1 MAKCVINV
9 NNKVKRKGR
18 RDAVWLLDDGG
29 SLFLDDGSLFLD
41 DGSLFLDG
49 AVPGTVDAIV
59 LEQELAIDHRG
70 AAVVAAEARRVR
82 VPVHFP
88 VANARLIGP
97 DRSAALVA
105 VLQQKKK
112 KK

>member
-18 RDAVWLLDDGG
+18 RDAVWLLDDG
-29 SLFLDDGSLFLD
+29 GSLFLD

>member
-1 MAKCVINV
+1 M
-9 NNKVKRKGR
+9 
-18 RDAVWLLDDGG
+18 
-29 SLFLDDGSLFLD
+29 FLD

-49 AVPGTVDAIV
+49 AVPGAVDAIV

-105 VLQQKKK
+105 VLSEFFLVAVEAMRLSFDGRVLVPS
-112 KK
+112 